1 MTYIRHFK
9 KPVLRLTKLDDV
21 SHRKL
26 QSLGKYDPDCANVIN
41 WLRQNKHRFR
51 MEIIEPAAVSVTVPN
66 KSYVNAVEACFNGS
80 QLRVRPSLSS
90 WLADANTQHTPR
102 RLSPSATKTTGFL
115 TSS

>member
-1 MTYIRHFK
+1 
-9 KPVLRLTKLDDV
+9 LTKLDDV

-80 QLRVRPSLSS
+80 QLRVRAALFQAGSLT
-90 WLADANTQHTPR
+90 LIFNTLR

>member
-80 QLRVRPSLSS
+80 QLRVRCCHSR
-90 WLADANTQHTPR
+90 LAR
-102 RLSPSATKTTGFL
+102 
-115 TSS
+115 